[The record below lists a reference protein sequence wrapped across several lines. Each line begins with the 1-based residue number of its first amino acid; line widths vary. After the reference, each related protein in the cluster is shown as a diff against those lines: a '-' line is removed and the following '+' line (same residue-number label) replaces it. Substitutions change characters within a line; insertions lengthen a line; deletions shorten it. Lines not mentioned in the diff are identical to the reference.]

1 MTRFIFT
8 IVFFVTSMLSAQTQY
23 ETGMQKAFSLWGEGK
38 NAEAS
43 AMFERI
49 ALAEKDNWLPNY
61 YVALVSTTSSFQT
74 QDKNQ
79 ITALLAKAQEA
90 LNKELDKNPEN
101 PELLVMQAMIN
112 TGWIVADPM
121 TNGMK
126 LSAKTVALYD
136 KALAIAPENP
146 RALFSKAE
154 FEIGGARYFG
164 NDTKPMC
171 AQIDKAIELFAKF
184 KPETP
189 FHPNWGLDR
198 ALEAQK
204 ECNKK

>member
-8 IVFFVTSMLSAQTQY
+8 IAFFVTSMLSAQTQY

-61 YVALVSTTSSFQT
+61 YVALVNTTSSFQT

-126 LSAKTVALYD
+126 LSAKTIAIYD

-171 AQIDKAIELFAKF
+171 AQIDKAIELFTKF

-204 ECNKK
+204 ECKK